1 MREEEINY
9 TREVFLHPWNLT
21 FLTAGTAI
29 ALGVGFLGSVLP
41 IGSGLSNILFQSL
54 LTLTIAFELLFLGY
68 IPRQKRFRDII
79 RAKYA
84 KIRAKPPT
92 EEEMYRQLSRPNQ
105 RRYIRLRNLEKELRT
120 SYRKFSFASQGLLES
135 HSDKVNGLMRS
146 CLKLMFQQERY
157 ISIGQRTQREQEIAT
172 AIAALEADLPHAS
185 EPIRNIKRK
194 RLKILEQ
201 RLERFKQS
209 KEHLEMVEAQ
219 VATIEDVIKYIHEQS
234 LTLKNPEEI
243 TYQLDLLLSEVE
255 ETEASISQMESVFG
269 YEDNEGERGTPVLRS
284 GSRY

>member
-1 MREEEINY
+1 MRDEEINY

-21 FLTAGTAI
+21 FLTTGTGI
-29 ALGVGFLGSVLP
+29 ALGFGLLGSMLP

-54 LTLTIAFELLFLGY
+54 LTLTIAFELLLLGY

-105 RRYIRLRNLEKELRT
+105 RRYVRLRNLEKELRT

-157 ISIGQRTQREQEIAT
+157 ISAGQRKQHEQEIAT
-172 AIAALEADLPHAS
+172 AIGALEADLTHAS

-194 RLKILEQ
+194 RLKILEH

-209 KEHLEMVEAQ
+209 KEQLEMIEAQ

-269 YEDNEGERGTPVLRS
+269 YEDNEDERDTPVLRS
-284 GSRY
+284 RSRY